1 MNASKAARIA
11 DAIILERNSRA
22 LERAGAQ
29 GYDTGSYDQRNRE
42 AVAVRRESLA
52 GDHIRPGGSG
62 VVEVWG
68 RGGSLIVDPE
78 GEAMKQ
84 RLIKHMLIA
93 VAIVTVFLAFHVFSR
108 M

>member
-1 MNASKAARIA
+1 MNANQLTRIV
-11 DAIILERNSRA
+11 DAIA
-22 LERAGAQ
+22 LERAGKPPHQVGDYWRNTQ
-29 GYDTGSYDQRNRE
+29 GEDQLSRTSSAR
-42 AVAVRRESLA
+42 ADLR
-52 GDHIRPGGSG
+52 
-62 VVEVWG
+62 
-68 RGGSLIVDPE
+68 RGGIGVLEIGGRSGHPAIDPE